1 MNKKTRLIL
10 ALILGIG
17 LSFGKKQFY
26 NWLIFNLSALY
37 RDLTGK

>member
-17 LSFGKKQFY
+17 IGLMVKNNFIIG
-26 NWLIFNLSALY
+26 
-37 RDLTGK
+37 

>member
-17 LSFGKKQFY
+17 LGLMVKNNFIIG
-26 NWLIFNLSALY
+26 
-37 RDLTGK
+37 

>member
-17 LSFGKKQFY
+17 IGLLVKNNFIIG
-26 NWLIFNLSALY
+26 
-37 RDLTGK
+37 